1 MRIGKLKRTEVFAE
15 RDRPSVTRTTDQT
28 KVTRGSL
35 RFLINILLG
44 NKKRFEN
51 VLFLSLSLHRERFV
65 LRTWRSVKLRSRD
78 FAMESL
84 CDKLKL
90 NRYIDGITVL

>member
-51 VLFLSLSLHRERFV
+51 VLSLSLSASRKICIENMEKREIAIERF
-65 LRTWRSVKLRSRD
+65 
-78 FAMESL
+78 
-84 CDKLKL
+84 C
-90 NRYIDGITVL
+90 DGIIVR